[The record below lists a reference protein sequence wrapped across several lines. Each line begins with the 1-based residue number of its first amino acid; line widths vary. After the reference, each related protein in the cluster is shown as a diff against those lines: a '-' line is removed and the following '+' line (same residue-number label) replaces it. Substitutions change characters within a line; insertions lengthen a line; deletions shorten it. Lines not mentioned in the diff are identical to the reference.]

1 MKETWMLFKSNP
13 RLPSVPIL
21 LSPAKAKYGLTARTK
36 PVLTHASCT
45 CLGVSQLSGRA
56 IRGRPA
62 PVDGQGQGTGR
73 AALAAGRVLNFSNSS
88 LMAREDDLPS

>member
-1 MKETWMLFKSNP
+1 MLFKSNP

-56 IRGRPA
+56 MRGRPA
-62 PVDGQGQGTGR
+62 PADGQGTGR
-73 AALAAGRVLNFSNSS
+73 APLAAGRVLNFSNSS